1 MSKMG
6 AHMFGKRTVSGMRR
20 GAAMIAAGLV
30 GAVVAT
36 AAAVPASA
44 VALPAAAPLTVAT
57 AAPANPCAATWSE
70 TSSYQGGATVSHHG
84 RNFTAKWW
92 TQRENPGATTV
103 WADKGACQGGTSD
116 FVISEA
122 EFDAIFPKRNAFYT
136 YQGLVDALAAYPRF
150 ANTGTETTRTQEAA
164 AFLTHADFESV
175 GLRYVKEINE
185 ANYWIKCDYSQPFG
199 CPAGQKAY
207 YGRGPIMFS
216 WNFNYKAAGDAL
228 GIDLLNNPWLVEQ
241 DPSIAWQTAL
251 WYWNTQ
257 NGPGV
262 MTSHEAMIGSA
273 GFGQTINSLNGALE
287 CNGGN
292 PASVQSRVDRY
303 QKITAILG
311 VAPGSGLTC

>member
-1 MSKMG
+1 
-6 AHMFGKRTVSGMRR
+6 MFGTRTVSGVRR
-20 GAAMIAAGLV
+20 GVAIVAAGLV
-30 GAVVAT
+30 SAVVAT
-36 AAAVPASA
+36 AAAAPGAA
-44 VALPAAAPLTVAT
+44 TTAPAAAPLAVVTET
-57 AAPANPCAATWSE
+57 TAPASTCAGAWSE
-70 TSSYQGGATVSHHG
+70 TTAYQGGATASHHG
-84 RNFTAKWW
+84 RNFVAKWW
-92 TQRENPGATTV
+92 TQRESPGATSAWTD
-103 WADKGACQGGTSD
+103 AGACTGLESD
-116 FVISEA
+116 FVVSEA
-122 EFDAIFPKRNAFYT
+122 EFDAIFPKRDAFYT

-150 ANTGTETTRTQEAA
+150 ANTGTDTMKTQEAA

-175 GLRYVKEINE
+175 GLRYVKEINT
-185 ANYWIKCDYSQPFG
+185 ANYWIKCDYSQSFG
-199 CPAGQKAY
+199 CPAGQEAY

-262 MTSHEAMIGSA
+262 MTSHEAMVGGA

-311 VAPGSGLTC
+311 VAAGSGLTC